1 MKTTLHYT
9 DGRLLIYKD
18 DVLAFTSAPI
28 EEPMR
33 RVGLYN
39 SAAFRFLIVMETDA
53 PEDIRDRLVSELVE
67 TGSAEFES

>member
-33 RVGLYN
+33 RVGLPN
-39 SAAFRFLIVMETDA
+39 SAAFTFLLIMETDA
-53 PEDIRDRLVSELVE
+53 PDGIRDRIIAELVE